1 MRQNYKRLLAAL
13 VLMSATQTSSVVQ
26 AEGIRLVG
34 PSGEVQSSPS
44 YAEDIERALPAP
56 PANTQPSRFFGPT
69 GENQT
74 LWSIASELRP
84 SRGVTVQ
91 QTLLA
96 IYRINPQAFENQ
108 NIHELIPGSRLRVPS
123 LEQVQSATTAQAV
136 AIMKA
141 HEAKL
146 KQPKPTNRATPAQ
159 RVTEQPKPQIKVEPK
174 PAAKPETVAATEPK
188 PTPKTIPVIPAPP
201 VTTSPQ
207 GEKQV
212 SALKDKLQGSQSELE
227 SLEAKNHRL
236 RLMLSEVQSEV
247 ETLKSELNDE
257 ERIRSEVE
265 KLLAE
270 ERQRLAE
277 QQRMQPSTMDKIL
290 SNGWLVGLAALIP
303 GALIALLVV
312 MLLGRRSKAKEEDAA
327 AQEQKNVDP
336 LAAPI
341 GLAAADE
348 LDEELTLD
356 DELFADEDINTQSL
370 QEEKS
375 DLEEDVFANLD
386 DEELDFNLEGDDDPF
401 ADIGDDGDLDV
412 GLDEFESSNNGIQV
426 NGEEK
431 ALGLEEMERAL
442 DEVAPELE
450 VLDDDESGFDLSDDA
465 NEKSDSLSDDAF
477 AELLA
482 ADEPSE
488 ELPSDTVDQD
498 MLDDLFAELGNDDFD
513 LDTDEPELKQ
523 PVSDDDFSV
532 GEASDDDI
540 DKLLAQYEQPAS
552 ESEVREADANE
563 GPVLDE
569 NSTELL
575 DELIDFD
582 EDDTDEF
589 DPLNEL
595 EAISGFEG
603 DDSIEELDAD
613 STDLLD
619 ELIDDVTSEL
629 DEETE
634 ADLDPF
640 DDLIREDESPEQ
652 NKSEEE
658 ELLKSLGFGE
668 SDADEKPSPVVESEQ
683 THEDQD
689 IESGLDIDALLS
701 ESQPDTQ
708 QAVEDQPLTEPEATS
723 EPFSS
728 DEFLGDLEDLSPEND
743 PLMSELDDLF
753 ESDSEELLPTEQ
765 EKADFSAEL
774 DALFDSEDDLPQQ
787 VEKTQAEIEE
797 ASSLQQEAT
806 DTDSTQEPSVES
818 DAEVQ
823 PHVEQEEDIPAF
835 TPTPNTIENEFGVP
849 QEEDWLLDE
858 PELEPETESTN
869 DSEEE
874 FNFDELDLPEFSEE
888 DALASMAGE
897 PALETSES
905 VESEQVE
912 AGLPT
917 ESEDEFNFD
926 ELDLP
931 EFSEEDAL
939 ASMADEP
946 ELETSESV
954 KPEQVEADL
963 SAESEEEFNFDEL
976 DLPEFSE
983 EDALVSMA
991 GEPALETSESVK
1003 PEQVEADLPTESEEE
1018 FNFDELDLPEF
1029 SEEDALASMAGG
1041 PALETS
1047 ESVEPEQVEA
1057 DLPTESEDEFN
1068 FDELDLPEFSEEDAL
1083 ASMTDEPELE
1093 TSESVE
1099 PEQVEADLP
1108 TESEDEFNF
1117 DELDLP
1123 EFSEEDALA
1132 SMADEPEL
1140 ETSESVEPEQVEADL
1155 PAESEDEFNFDELDL
1170 PEFSEED
1177 ALASMVDEPELET
1190 SESIELEQ
1198 VEADL
1203 PTESEEEFNFDELD
1217 LPEFSEEDALA
1228 SMEEEPELPSSETA
1242 DIEPISGED
1251 EELSFDDQDLPEFNE
1266 EDVLASMNEGASGSP
1281 KVEAETSR
1289 PAIQADNDHDALFEV
1304 FAQQNGFD
1312 TDPEVQPTATEGEP
1326 LSNLDDESSMANLL
1340 AEDANSE
1347 VFEGKLDSDTIASA
1361 GMDFETMLDVGD
1373 DWDGFKPA
1381 ADNVSSTEEVPEDQ
1395 RDVWNSSDALSQ
1407 PEIAQE
1413 NWAEQSD
1420 LDDFDPKKNQFMTID
1435 ELMAQVDREGGEFEE
1450 EDLKLDVGLNE
1461 FPDVIG
1467 EIGDIDVDSNAEAAG
1482 KLDLAKIYLEMN
1494 DSQGAIKLL
1503 EEAIVYGEDD
1513 IRREAKSLIDA
1524 INGR

>member
-212 SALKDKLQGSQSELE
+212 SALKDKLQGSQSELD
-227 SLEAKNHRL
+227 SLEEKNHRL

-327 AQEQKNVDP
+327 AQEQQNVDP
-336 LAAPI
+336 VAAPI

-450 VLDDDESGFDLSDDA
+450 VLDDDESGFDLSDDV

-640 DDLIREDESPEQ
+640 DDLIREDESPEL

-668 SDADEKPSPVVESEQ
+668 PDADEKPSSVVESEQ

-708 QAVEDQPLTEPEATS
+708 QAAKEQPLTEPEAAS

-787 VEKTQAEIEE
+787 VEKTQTEIEE

-818 DAEVQ
+818 GAEVQ

-905 VESEQVE
+905 VEPEQIEADLPAESEEEFNFDELDLPEFSEEDALASMAGEPALETSESVEPEQVE
-912 AGLPT
+912 ADLPA

-939 ASMADEP
+939 A
-946 ELETSESV
+946 
-954 KPEQVEADL
+954 
-963 SAESEEEFNFDEL
+963 
-976 DLPEFSE
+976 
-983 EDALVSMA
+983 SMA

-1029 SEEDALASMAGG
+1029 SEE
-1041 PALETS
+1041 
-1047 ESVEPEQVEA
+1047 
-1057 DLPTESEDEFN
+1057 
-1068 FDELDLPEFSEEDAL
+1068 
-1083 ASMTDEPELE
+1083 
-1093 TSESVE
+1093 
-1099 PEQVEADLP
+1099 
-1108 TESEDEFNF
+1108 
-1117 DELDLP
+1117 
-1123 EFSEEDALA
+1123 
-1132 SMADEPEL
+1132 
-1140 ETSESVEPEQVEADL
+1140 
-1155 PAESEDEFNFDELDL
+1155 
-1170 PEFSEED
+1170 
-1177 ALASMVDEPELET
+1177 
-1190 SESIELEQ
+1190 
-1198 VEADL
+1198 
-1203 PTESEEEFNFDELD
+1203 
-1217 LPEFSEEDALA
+1217 
-1228 SMEEEPELPSSETA
+1228 
-1242 DIEPISGED
+1242 
-1251 EELSFDDQDLPEFNE
+1251 
-1266 EDVLASMNEGASGSP
+1266 
-1281 KVEAETSR
+1281 
-1289 PAIQADNDHDALFEV
+1289 
-1304 FAQQNGFD
+1304 
-1312 TDPEVQPTATEGEP
+1312 
-1326 LSNLDDESSMANLL
+1326 
-1340 AEDANSE
+1340 
-1347 VFEGKLDSDTIASA
+1347 
-1361 GMDFETMLDVGD
+1361 
-1373 DWDGFKPA
+1373 
-1381 ADNVSSTEEVPEDQ
+1381 
-1395 RDVWNSSDALSQ
+1395 
-1407 PEIAQE
+1407 
-1413 NWAEQSD
+1413 
-1420 LDDFDPKKNQFMTID
+1420 
-1435 ELMAQVDREGGEFEE
+1435 
-1450 EDLKLDVGLNE
+1450 
-1461 FPDVIG
+1461 
-1467 EIGDIDVDSNAEAAG
+1467 
-1482 KLDLAKIYLEMN
+1482 
-1494 DSQGAIKLL
+1494 
-1503 EEAIVYGEDD
+1503 
-1513 IRREAKSLIDA
+1513 
-1524 INGR
+1524 

>member
-123 LEQVQSATTAQAV
+123 LEQVQSATTEQAV

-174 PAAKPETVAATEPK
+174 TVAPKPETTVAAEPK
-188 PTPKTIPVIPAPP
+188 PVQKTIPVIPAPP
-201 VTTSPQ
+201 VNTSPQ

-227 SLEAKNHRL
+227 SLEEKNHRL

-247 ETLKSELNDE
+247 ETLKNELNDE

-277 QQRMQPSTMDKIL
+277 QQRMQPSTIDKIL

-303 GALIALLVV
+303 GALLALLVV
-312 MLLGRRSKAKEEDAA
+312 MLLGRRSKNKEEEPA
-327 AQEQKNVDP
+327 AQSPQETDP

-341 GLAAADE
+341 GLAATDE

-356 DELFADEDINTQSL
+356 DELFADEDINTQAT
-370 QEEKS
+370 QEEKP

-401 ADIGDDGDLDV
+401 AGIGDDGDLDV

-450 VLDDDESGFDLSDDA
+450 VLDDDEAGFDLSDDT
-465 NEKSDSLSDDAF
+465 NEKADSLSDDEF

-523 PVSDDDFSV
+523 PVSDDDFSA

-540 DKLLAQYEQPAS
+540 DKLLAQYEQPVTESTEVEGDAS
-552 ESEVREADANE
+552 EDV
-563 GPVLDE
+563 VLDE
-569 NSTELL
+569 NSTDLL

-582 EDDTDEF
+582 EDETDDEF

-595 EAISGFEG
+595 EALSGFEG

-629 DEETE
+629 DEETGTE
-634 ADLDPF
+634 TELDPF
-640 DDLIREDESPEQ
+640 DDLIREDESPAQ
-652 NKSEEE
+652 NKSQEE
-658 ELLKSLGFGE
+658 ELLASLGFGE
-668 SDADEKPSPVVESEQ
+668 PDGDEKPSSIAESEPA
-683 THEDQD
+683 HEEPE

-701 ESQPDTQ
+701 DSQPDPQ
-708 QAVEDQPLTEPEATS
+708 QTAPEQPLTEPETAS

-753 ESDSEELLPTEQ
+753 ESDSEELQPTEQ

-774 DALFDSEDDLPQQ
+774 DALFDTEDDLTQQQ
-787 VEKTQAEIEE
+787 VEEPQAEIEE
-797 ASSLQQEAT
+797 SSPQ
-806 DTDSTQEPSVES
+806 
-818 DAEVQ
+818 
-823 PHVEQEEDIPAF
+823 QEEDANSKSTQDASVEPDAKVPPQVDTEEDAPAF
-835 TPTPNTIENEFGVP
+835 TPTPNTVENEFGVP

-858 PELEPETESTN
+858 PELESETQPEQEQNSGNKSEPESSELASETDSATN
-869 DSEEE
+869 AEEEFDFDELDLPEFSEEDALASMADEPAFDEPEPVEPEHSEADSATEAEDE

-897 PALETSES
+897 PALDDPESIEPERSEA
-905 VESEQVE
+905 ESAAE
-912 AGLPT
+912 A
-917 ESEDEFNFD
+917 EEEFDFD
-926 ELDLP
+926 EL
-931 EFSEEDAL
+931 E
-939 ASMADEP
+939 
-946 ELETSESV
+946 
-954 KPEQVEADL
+954 
-963 SAESEEEFNFDEL
+963 
-976 DLPEFSE
+976 
-983 EDALVSMA
+983 
-991 GEPALETSESVK
+991 
-1003 PEQVEADLPTESEEE
+1003 
-1018 FNFDELDLPEF
+1018 LPEF
-1029 SEEDALASMAGG
+1029 SEEDALASMAGE
-1041 PALETS
+1041 PTLD
-1047 ESVEPEQVEA
+1047 EPESIEPERSEA
-1057 DLPTESEDEFN
+1057 ESATEAEEEFD
-1068 FDELDLPEFSEEDAL
+1068 FDELE
-1083 ASMTDEPELE
+1083 
-1093 TSESVE
+1093 
-1099 PEQVEADLP
+1099 
-1108 TESEDEFNF
+1108 
-1117 DELDLP
+1117 LP

-1132 SMADEPEL
+1132 SMAGEPTLDEPE
-1140 ETSESVEPEQVEADL
+1140 SIEPERSE
-1155 PAESEDEFNFDELDL
+1155 AESATEAEEEFDFDELEL
-1170 PEFSEED
+1170 PEFGEED
-1177 ALASMVDEPELET
+1177 ALASMAYESALDE
-1190 SESIELEQ
+1190 SESIEPERS
-1198 VEADL
+1198 EAESA
-1203 PTESEEEFNFDELD
+1203 TEAEEEFDFDELD

-1266 EDVLASMNEGASGSP
+1266 EDVLASMNESAP
-1281 KVEAETSR
+1281 ETPNVEAETSR
-1289 PAIQADNDHDALFEV
+1289 PTLQADNDHDALFEV

-1312 TDPEVQPTATEGEP
+1312 TEPEVQPTATEGEP
-1326 LSNLDDESSMANLL
+1326 LSDLDDESSMANLL
-1340 AEDANSE
+1340 AEDASSE
-1347 VFEGKLDSDTIASA
+1347 VFEGQLDSDTIASA

-1381 ADNVSSTEEVPEDQ
+1381 ADSVSSTEDVPEDQ

-1413 NWAEQSD
+1413 NWAEQSN

-1435 ELMAQVDREGGEFEE
+1435 ELMAQVDKEGGEFEE

-1467 EIGDIDVDSNAEAAG
+1467 EIGDVDVDSNAEAAG

>member
-123 LEQVQSATTAQAV
+123 LEQVQSATTEQAV

-174 PAAKPETVAATEPK
+174 PVAPKPETTVAAEPK
-188 PTPKTIPVIPAPP
+188 PVQKTIPVIPAPP
-201 VTTSPQ
+201 VNTSPQ

-227 SLEAKNHRL
+227 SLEEKNHRL

-247 ETLKSELNDE
+247 ETLKNELNDE

-270 ERQRLAE
+270 ERMRLAE
-277 QQRMQPSTMDKIL
+277 QQRMQPSTIDKIL

-303 GALIALLVV
+303 GALLALLVV
-312 MLLGRRSKAKEEDAA
+312 MLLGRRSKNKEEEPA
-327 AQEQKNVDP
+327 AQSPQETDP

-341 GLAAADE
+341 GLAATDE

-356 DELFADEDINTQSL
+356 DELFADEDINTQAT
-370 QEEKS
+370 QEEKP

-401 ADIGDDGDLDV
+401 AGIGDDGDLDV

-450 VLDDDESGFDLSDDA
+450 VLDDDEAGFDLSDDT
-465 NEKSDSLSDDAF
+465 NEKADSLSDDAF

-523 PVSDDDFSV
+523 PVSDDDFSA

-540 DKLLAQYEQPAS
+540 DKLLAQYEQPVTESTEVEGDAS
-552 ESEVREADANE
+552 EDA
-563 GPVLDE
+563 VLDE
-569 NSTELL
+569 NSTDLL

-582 EDDTDEF
+582 EDETDDEF

-595 EAISGFEG
+595 EALSGFEG

-619 ELIDDVTSEL
+619 EFIDDVTSEL
-629 DEETE
+629 DEETGTE
-634 ADLDPF
+634 TELDPF
-640 DDLIREDESPEQ
+640 DDLIREDESPAQ

-658 ELLKSLGFGE
+658 ELLASLGFGE
-668 SDADEKPSPVVESEQ
+668 PDGEEKPSSIAESEP
-683 THEDQD
+683 THEEPE

-701 ESQPDTQ
+701 DSQPDPQ
-708 QAVEDQPLTEPEATS
+708 QTAPEQPLTEPKTAS

-753 ESDSEELLPTEQ
+753 ESDSEELQPTEQ

-774 DALFDSEDDLPQQ
+774 DALFDTEDDLAQQ
-787 VEKTQAEIEE
+787 
-797 ASSLQQEAT
+797 
-806 DTDSTQEPSVES
+806 
-818 DAEVQ
+818 
-823 PHVEQEEDIPAF
+823 QEEDANSKSTQDASVEPDAKVPPQVETEEDAPAF
-835 TPTPNTIENEFGVP
+835 TPTPNTVENEFGVP

-858 PELEPETESTN
+858 PELESETQPEQEQNSGNKSEPESSELASETESATN
-869 DSEEE
+869 AEEE
-874 FNFDELDLPEFSEE
+874 FDFE
-888 DALASMAGE
+888 
-897 PALETSES
+897 
-905 VESEQVE
+905 
-912 AGLPT
+912 
-917 ESEDEFNFD
+917 

-946 ELETSESV
+946 AFDDPESIEPERSE
-954 KPEQVEADL
+954 
-963 SAESEEEFNFDEL
+963 AESATEAEEFDFDEL
-976 DLPEFSE
+976 E
-983 EDALVSMA
+983 
-991 GEPALETSESVK
+991 
-1003 PEQVEADLPTESEEE
+1003 
-1018 FNFDELDLPEF
+1018 LPEF
-1029 SEEDALASMAGG
+1029 SEEDALASMAGE
-1041 PALETS
+1041 PA
-1047 ESVEPEQVEA
+1047 
-1057 DLPTESEDEFN
+1057 
-1068 FDELDLPEFSEEDAL
+1068 FDDP
-1083 ASMTDEPELE
+1083 
-1093 TSESVE
+1093 
-1099 PEQVEADLP
+1099 
-1108 TESEDEFNF
+1108 
-1117 DELDLP
+1117 
-1123 EFSEEDALA
+1123 
-1132 SMADEPEL
+1132 
-1140 ETSESVEPEQVEADL
+1140 
-1155 PAESEDEFNFDELDL
+1155 
-1170 PEFSEED
+1170 
-1177 ALASMVDEPELET
+1177 
-1190 SESIELEQ
+1190 ESIEPESS
-1198 VEADL
+1198 EAESA
-1203 PTESEEEFNFDELD
+1203 TEAEEEFDFDELD

-1266 EDVLASMNEGASGSP
+1266 EDVLASMNESAP
-1281 KVEAETSR
+1281 ETPNVEAETSR
-1289 PAIQADNDHDALFEV
+1289 PTLQADNDHDALFEV

-1312 TDPEVQPTATEGEP
+1312 TEPEVQPTATEGEP
-1326 LSNLDDESSMANLL
+1326 LSDLDDESSMANLL
-1340 AEDANSE
+1340 AEDASSE
-1347 VFEGKLDSDTIASA
+1347 VFEGQLDSDTIASA

-1373 DWDGFKPA
+1373 DWDGFKPT
-1381 ADNVSSTEEVPEDQ
+1381 ADSVSSADEVPEDQ

-1435 ELMAQVDREGGEFEE
+1435 ELMAQVDKEGGEFEE

-1467 EIGDIDVDSNAEAAG
+1467 EIGDVDVDSNAEAAG

>member
-123 LEQVQSATTAQAV
+123 LEQVQSATTEQAV

-174 PAAKPETVAATEPK
+174 PVAPKPETTLAAEPK
-188 PTPKTIPVIPAPP
+188 PVQKTIPVIPAPP
-201 VTTSPQ
+201 VNTSPQ

-227 SLEAKNHRL
+227 SLEEKNHRL

-247 ETLKSELNDE
+247 ETLKNELNDE

-277 QQRMQPSTMDKIL
+277 QQRMQPSTIDKIL

-303 GALIALLVV
+303 GALLALLVV
-312 MLLGRRSKAKEEDAA
+312 MLLGRRSKNKEEEPAEQSP
-327 AQEQKNVDP
+327 QETDP

-341 GLAAADE
+341 GLAATDE

-356 DELFADEDINTQSL
+356 DELFADEDINTQAT
-370 QEEKS
+370 QEEKP

-401 ADIGDDGDLDV
+401 AGIGDDGDLDV

-450 VLDDDESGFDLSDDA
+450 VLDDDEAGFDLSDDT
-465 NEKSDSLSDDAF
+465 NEKADSLSDDAF

-482 ADEPSE
+482 VDEPSE

-523 PVSDDDFSV
+523 PVSDDDFSA

-540 DKLLAQYEQPAS
+540 DKLLAQYEQPVTESTEVEGDAS
-552 ESEVREADANE
+552 EDA
-563 GPVLDE
+563 VLDE
-569 NSTELL
+569 NSTDLL

-582 EDDTDEF
+582 EDEIDDEF

-595 EAISGFEG
+595 EALSGFEG

-629 DEETE
+629 DEETGTE
-634 ADLDPF
+634 TELDPF
-640 DDLIREDESPEQ
+640 DDLIREDESPAQ

-658 ELLKSLGFGE
+658 ELLASLGFGE
-668 SDADEKPSPVVESEQ
+668 PDGEEKPSSIAESEP
-683 THEDQD
+683 THEEPE

-701 ESQPDTQ
+701 DSQPDPQ
-708 QAVEDQPLTEPEATS
+708 QTAPEQPLTEPETAS

-753 ESDSEELLPTEQ
+753 ESDSEELQPTEQ

-774 DALFDSEDDLPQQ
+774 DALFDTEDDLTQQQ
-787 VEKTQAEIEE
+787 VEEPQAEIEE
-797 ASSLQQEAT
+797 SSPQ
-806 DTDSTQEPSVES
+806 
-818 DAEVQ
+818 
-823 PHVEQEEDIPAF
+823 QEEDANSKSTQDASVEPDAKVPPQVDTEEDAPAF
-835 TPTPNTIENEFGVP
+835 TPTPNTVENEFGVP

-858 PELEPETESTN
+858 PELESDTQPEQEQNSGNKSEPESSELASETDSATN
-869 DSEEE
+869 AEEE
-874 FNFDELDLPEFSEE
+874 FDFDELELPEFGEEDALASMAGEPTLDESESIEPERSAAESATEAEEEFDFDELELPEFSEEDALASMADEPAFDYPESIEPERSEAESATEAEEEFDFDELELPEFSEEDALASIADEPAFDDPDRSEVESATEAEELNFDELDLPEFSEE

-897 PALETSES
+897 PTLDEPEFIEPERSEA
-905 VESEQVE
+905 ESATE
-912 AGLPT
+912 A
-917 ESEDEFNFD
+917 EEFDFD
-926 ELDLP
+926 EL
-931 EFSEEDAL
+931 E
-939 ASMADEP
+939 
-946 ELETSESV
+946 
-954 KPEQVEADL
+954 
-963 SAESEEEFNFDEL
+963 
-976 DLPEFSE
+976 
-983 EDALVSMA
+983 
-991 GEPALETSESVK
+991 
-1003 PEQVEADLPTESEEE
+1003 
-1018 FNFDELDLPEF
+1018 
-1029 SEEDALASMAGG
+1029 
-1041 PALETS
+1041 
-1047 ESVEPEQVEA
+1047 
-1057 DLPTESEDEFN
+1057 
-1068 FDELDLPEFSEEDAL
+1068 
-1083 ASMTDEPELE
+1083 
-1093 TSESVE
+1093 
-1099 PEQVEADLP
+1099 
-1108 TESEDEFNF
+1108 
-1117 DELDLP
+1117 
-1123 EFSEEDALA
+1123 
-1132 SMADEPEL
+1132 
-1140 ETSESVEPEQVEADL
+1140 
-1155 PAESEDEFNFDELDL
+1155 
-1170 PEFSEED
+1170 
-1177 ALASMVDEPELET
+1177 
-1190 SESIELEQ
+1190 
-1198 VEADL
+1198 
-1203 PTESEEEFNFDELD
+1203 

-1266 EDVLASMNEGASGSP
+1266 EDVLASMNESAP
-1281 KVEAETSR
+1281 ETPNVEAETSR
-1289 PAIQADNDHDALFEV
+1289 PTLQADNDHDALFEV
-1304 FAQQNGFD
+1304 FAQQNGLD
-1312 TDPEVQPTATEGEP
+1312 NEPEVQPTATEGEP
-1326 LSNLDDESSMANLL
+1326 LSDLDDESSMANLL
-1340 AEDANSE
+1340 AEDASSE
-1347 VFEGKLDSDTIASA
+1347 VFEGQLDSDTIASA

-1381 ADNVSSTEEVPEDQ
+1381 ADSVSSADEVPEDQ

-1435 ELMAQVDREGGEFEE
+1435 ELMAQVDKEGGEFEE

-1467 EIGDIDVDSNAEAAG
+1467 EIGDVDVDSNAEAAG

>member
-174 PAAKPETVAATEPK
+174 PATKPETVAATEPK

-212 SALKDKLQGSQSELE
+212 SALKDKLQGSQSELD
-227 SLEAKNHRL
+227 SLEEKNHRL

-312 MLLGRRSKAKEEDAA
+312 MLLGRRSKAKEEEAA
-327 AQEQKNVDP
+327 AQEQQNVDP

-356 DELFADEDINTQSL
+356 DELFADEDINAQSL

-668 SDADEKPSPVVESEQ
+668 PDADEKPSPVVGSEQ

-708 QAVEDQPLTEPEATS
+708 QAVEDQPLTEPEVAS

-787 VEKTQAEIEE
+787 VEKTQTEIEE

-869 DSEEE
+869 DSEDE

-917 ESEDEFNFD
+917 KSEEEFNFD

-963 SAESEEEFNFDEL
+963 
-976 DLPEFSE
+976 
-983 EDALVSMA
+983 
-991 GEPALETSESVK
+991 
-1003 PEQVEADLPTESEEE
+1003 PTESEE
-1018 FNFDELDLPEF
+1018 
-1029 SEEDALASMAGG
+1029 
-1041 PALETS
+1041 
-1047 ESVEPEQVEA
+1047 
-1057 DLPTESEDEFN
+1057 EFN

-1177 ALASMVDEPELET
+1177 ALASMAGEPALET
-1190 SESIELEQ
+1190 SESVEPEQ

-1203 PTESEEEFNFDELD
+1203 PAESEEEFNFDELD

-1251 EELSFDDQDLPEFNE
+1251 DELSFDDEDLPEFNE
-1266 EDVLASMNEGASGSP
+1266 EDVLASMNEGASESP

-1467 EIGDIDVDSNAEAAG
+1467 EIGDIDVDNNAEAAG

>member
-174 PAAKPETVAATEPK
+174 PATKPETVAAKEPK

-227 SLEAKNHRL
+227 SLEEKNHRL

-312 MLLGRRSKAKEEDAA
+312 MLLGRRSKAKEEEAA
-327 AQEQKNVDP
+327 AQEQQNVDP

-356 DELFADEDINTQSL
+356 DELFADEDINAQSL

-668 SDADEKPSPVVESEQ
+668 PDADEKPSPVVGSEQ

-708 QAVEDQPLTEPEATS
+708 QAVEDQPLTEPEAAS

-787 VEKTQAEIEE
+787 VEKTQTEIEE

-897 PALETSES
+897 PA
-905 VESEQVE
+905 
-912 AGLPT
+912 
-917 ESEDEFNFD
+917 
-926 ELDLP
+926 
-931 EFSEEDAL
+931 
-939 ASMADEP
+939 
-946 ELETSESV
+946 
-954 KPEQVEADL
+954 
-963 SAESEEEFNFDEL
+963 
-976 DLPEFSE
+976 
-983 EDALVSMA
+983 
-991 GEPALETSESVK
+991 
-1003 PEQVEADLPTESEEE
+1003 
-1018 FNFDELDLPEF
+1018 
-1029 SEEDALASMAGG
+1029 
-1041 PALETS
+1041 
-1047 ESVEPEQVEA
+1047 
-1057 DLPTESEDEFN
+1057 
-1068 FDELDLPEFSEEDAL
+1068 
-1083 ASMTDEPELE
+1083 
-1093 TSESVE
+1093 
-1099 PEQVEADLP
+1099 
-1108 TESEDEFNF
+1108 
-1117 DELDLP
+1117 
-1123 EFSEEDALA
+1123 
-1132 SMADEPEL
+1132 L

>member
-123 LEQVQSATTAQAV
+123 LEQVQSATTEQAV

-174 PAAKPETVAATEPK
+174 PVAPKPETTVAAEPK
-188 PTPKTIPVIPAPP
+188 PVQKTIPVIPAPP
-201 VTTSPQ
+201 VNTSPQ

-227 SLEAKNHRL
+227 SLEEKNHRL

-247 ETLKSELNDE
+247 ETLKNELNDE

-277 QQRMQPSTMDKIL
+277 QQRMQPSTIDKIL

-303 GALIALLVV
+303 GALLALLVV
-312 MLLGRRSKAKEEDAA
+312 MLLGRRSKNKEEEPAEQSP
-327 AQEQKNVDP
+327 QETDP

-341 GLAAADE
+341 GLAATDE

-356 DELFADEDINTQSL
+356 DELFADEDISTQAT
-370 QEEKS
+370 QEEKP

-401 ADIGDDGDLDV
+401 AGIGDDGDLDV

-450 VLDDDESGFDLSDDA
+450 VLDDDESGFDLSDDT

-668 SDADEKPSPVVESEQ
+668 SDADEKPSSVVESEQ

-701 ESQPDTQ
+701 ESQPD
-708 QAVEDQPLTEPEATS
+708 AAKDQPLTEPEAAS

-905 VESEQVE
+905 VE
-912 AGLPT
+912 
-917 ESEDEFNFD
+917 
-926 ELDLP
+926 
-931 EFSEEDAL
+931 
-939 ASMADEP
+939 
-946 ELETSESV
+946 
-954 KPEQVEADL
+954 PEQI
-963 SAESEEEFNFDEL
+963 
-976 DLPEFSE
+976 
-983 EDALVSMA
+983 
-991 GEPALETSESVK
+991 
-1003 PEQVEADLPTESEEE
+1003 EADLPAESEEE

-1029 SEEDALASMAGG
+1029 SEEDALASM
-1041 PALETS
+1041 S
-1047 ESVEPEQVEA
+1047 
-1057 DLPTESEDEFN
+1057 
-1068 FDELDLPEFSEEDAL
+1068 
-1083 ASMTDEPELE
+1083 DEPELE
-1093 TSESVE
+1093 TSESVK
-1099 PEQVEADLP
+1099 
-1108 TESEDEFNF
+1108 
-1117 DELDLP
+1117 
-1123 EFSEEDALA
+1123 
-1132 SMADEPEL
+1132 
-1140 ETSESVEPEQVEADL
+1140 PEQVEADL
-1155 PAESEDEFNFDELDL
+1155 PAESEEEFNFDELDL

-1266 EDVLASMNEGASGSP
+1266 EDVLASMNEGASESP

-1340 AEDANSE
+1340 AEYANSE

-1467 EIGDIDVDSNAEAAG
+1467 EIGDIDVDNNAEAAG

>member
-174 PAAKPETVAATEPK
+174 PAAKRETVAATEPK

-227 SLEAKNHRL
+227 SLEEKNHRL

-327 AQEQKNVDP
+327 AQEQQNVDP
-336 LAAPI
+336 LAATI

-450 VLDDDESGFDLSDDA
+450 VLDDDESGFDLSDDT

-668 SDADEKPSPVVESEQ
+668 SDADEKPSSVVESEQ

-701 ESQPDTQ
+701 ESQPD
-708 QAVEDQPLTEPEATS
+708 AAKDQPLTEPEAAS

-787 VEKTQAEIEE
+787 VEKTQTEIEE

-806 DTDSTQEPSVES
+806 DTDSTQEPYVES

-905 VESEQVE
+905 VEPEQIE
-912 AGLPT
+912 ADLPA
-917 ESEDEFNFD
+917 ESEEEFNFD

-931 EFSEEDAL
+931 EFSEDDAL
-939 ASMADEP
+939 ASMTDEP

-963 SAESEEEFNFDEL
+963 PTESEEEFNFDEL

-983 EDALVSMA
+983 DDALASMA
-991 GEPALETSESVK
+991 GEPALETSESVE

-1029 SEEDALASMAGG
+1029 SEEDALASMAGE

-1057 DLPTESEDEFN
+1057 DLP
-1068 FDELDLPEFSEEDAL
+1068 A
-1083 ASMTDEPELE
+1083 
-1093 TSESVE
+1093 
-1099 PEQVEADLP
+1099 
-1108 TESEDEFNF
+1108 
-1117 DELDLP
+1117 
-1123 EFSEEDALA
+1123 
-1132 SMADEPEL
+1132 
-1140 ETSESVEPEQVEADL
+1140 
-1155 PAESEDEFNFDELDL
+1155 
-1170 PEFSEED
+1170 
-1177 ALASMVDEPELET
+1177 
-1190 SESIELEQ
+1190 
-1198 VEADL
+1198 
-1203 PTESEEEFNFDELD
+1203 ESEEEFNFDELD

-1266 EDVLASMNEGASGSP
+1266 EDVLASMNEGAPESP

-1407 PEIAQE
+1407 PKIAQE

>member
-146 KQPKPTNRATPAQ
+146 KQPKPSNRATPAQ

-227 SLEAKNHRL
+227 SLEEKNHRL

-312 MLLGRRSKAKEEDAA
+312 MLLGRRSKAKEEEAA
-327 AQEQKNVDP
+327 AQEQQNVDP

-450 VLDDDESGFDLSDDA
+450 VLDDDESGFDLSDDT

-668 SDADEKPSPVVESEQ
+668 SDAGEKPSSVVESEQ
-683 THEDQD
+683 THEDPD

-708 QAVEDQPLTEPEATS
+708 QAAEEQPLTEPEAAS

-787 VEKTQAEIEE
+787 VEKTQTEIEE

-905 VESEQVE
+905 VEPEQIE
-912 AGLPT
+912 ADLPT
-917 ESEDEFNFD
+917 ESEEEFNFD

-939 ASMADEP
+939 ASMAGEPALETSESVEP
-946 ELETSESV
+946 EQVEAHLPAESEEEFNFDELDLPEFSEEDALASMAGEPTLETSESV

-983 EDALVSMA
+983 EDAL
-991 GEPALETSESVK
+991 
-1003 PEQVEADLPTESEEE
+1003 
-1018 FNFDELDLPEF
+1018 
-1029 SEEDALASMAGG
+1029 
-1041 PALETS
+1041 
-1047 ESVEPEQVEA
+1047 
-1057 DLPTESEDEFN
+1057 
-1068 FDELDLPEFSEEDAL
+1068 
-1083 ASMTDEPELE
+1083 ASMT
-1093 TSESVE
+1093 
-1099 PEQVEADLP
+1099 
-1108 TESEDEFNF
+1108 
-1117 DELDLP
+1117 
-1123 EFSEEDALA
+1123 
-1132 SMADEPEL
+1132 DEPEL

-1266 EDVLASMNEGASGSP
+1266 EDVLASMNEGASESP

-1467 EIGDIDVDSNAEAAG
+1467 EIGDIDVDNNAEAAG

>member
-212 SALKDKLQGSQSELE
+212 SALKDKLQGSQSELD
-227 SLEAKNHRL
+227 SLEEKNHRL

-327 AQEQKNVDP
+327 AQEQQNVDP

-450 VLDDDESGFDLSDDA
+450 VLDDDESGFDLSDDT

-668 SDADEKPSPVVESEQ
+668 PDADEKPSSVVESEQ

-708 QAVEDQPLTEPEATS
+708 QAAKEQPLTEPEAAS

-787 VEKTQAEIEE
+787 VEKTQTEIEE

-905 VESEQVE
+905 VE
-912 AGLPT
+912 
-917 ESEDEFNFD
+917 
-926 ELDLP
+926 
-931 EFSEEDAL
+931 
-939 ASMADEP
+939 
-946 ELETSESV
+946 
-954 KPEQVEADL
+954 PEQIEADL
-963 SAESEEEFNFDEL
+963 PAESEEEFNFDEL

-983 EDALVSMA
+983 EDALASMSD
-991 GEPALETSESVK
+991 EPELETSESVE

-1029 SEEDALASMAGG
+1029 SEEDALASMAG
-1041 PALETS
+1041 
-1047 ESVEPEQVEA
+1047 EP
-1057 DLPTESEDEFN
+1057 T
-1068 FDELDLPEFSEEDAL
+1068 
-1083 ASMTDEPELE
+1083 LE

-1155 PAESEDEFNFDELDL
+1155 PA
-1170 PEFSEED
+1170 
-1177 ALASMVDEPELET
+1177 
-1190 SESIELEQ
+1190 
-1198 VEADL
+1198 
-1203 PTESEEEFNFDELD
+1203 ESEEEFNFDELD

-1266 EDVLASMNEGASGSP
+1266 EDVLASMNEGAPESP

-1467 EIGDIDVDSNAEAAG
+1467 EIGDIDVDNNAEAAG

>member
-123 LEQVQSATTAQAV
+123 LEQVQSATTEQAV

-174 PAAKPETVAATEPK
+174 PVAPKPEITVAAEPK
-188 PTPKTIPVIPAPP
+188 PVQKTIPVIPAPP
-201 VTTSPQ
+201 VNTSPQ

-227 SLEAKNHRL
+227 SLEEKNHRL

-247 ETLKSELNDE
+247 ETLKNELNDE

-277 QQRMQPSTMDKIL
+277 QQRIQPSTIDKIL

-303 GALIALLVV
+303 GALLALLVV
-312 MLLGRRSKAKEEDAA
+312 MLLGRRSKNKEEEPA
-327 AQEQKNVDP
+327 AQSQQETDP

-341 GLAAADE
+341 GLAATDE

-356 DELFADEDINTQSL
+356 DELFADEDINTQAT
-370 QEEKS
+370 QEEKP

-401 ADIGDDGDLDV
+401 AGIGDDGDLDV

-450 VLDDDESGFDLSDDA
+450 VLDDDEAGFDLSDDT
-465 NEKSDSLSDDAF
+465 NEKADSLSEDAF

-523 PVSDDDFSV
+523 PVSDDDFSA

-540 DKLLAQYEQPAS
+540 DKLLAQYEQPVTESTEVEGDAS
-552 ESEVREADANE
+552 EDA
-563 GPVLDE
+563 VLDE
-569 NSTELL
+569 NSTDLL

-582 EDDTDEF
+582 EDETDDEF

-595 EAISGFEG
+595 EALSGFEG

-634 ADLDPF
+634 TETELDPF
-640 DDLIREDESPEQ
+640 DDLIREDESPAQ

-658 ELLKSLGFGE
+658 ELLASLGFGE
-668 SDADEKPSPVVESEQ
+668 PDGDEKPSSIAESEPA
-683 THEDQD
+683 HEEPE

-701 ESQPDTQ
+701 DSQPDPQ
-708 QAVEDQPLTEPEATS
+708 QTAPEQPLTEPETAS

-753 ESDSEELLPTEQ
+753 ESDSEELQPTEQ

-774 DALFDSEDDLPQQ
+774 DALFDTEDDLAQQQ
-787 VEKTQAEIEE
+787 VEEPQAEIEE
-797 ASSLQQEAT
+797 SSPQ
-806 DTDSTQEPSVES
+806 
-818 DAEVQ
+818 
-823 PHVEQEEDIPAF
+823 QEEDANSKSTQGASVEPDAKVPPQVETEEDAPAF
-835 TPTPNTIENEFGVP
+835 TPTPNTVENEFGVP

-858 PELEPETESTN
+858 PELESETQPEQEQNSGNKSEPESSELASETDSATN
-869 DSEEE
+869 AEEE
-874 FNFDELDLPEFSEE
+874 FNFDELELPEFSEEDALASMADEPAFDEPEPVEPERSEVELATEAEDEFNFDELELPEFSEEDALASMAGEPTLDESESIEPERSEAESATEAEEFDFDELELPEFSEEDALASMAGEPAFDDPESIEPESSEAESATEAEEEFDFDELELPEFSEEDALASMAGEPTLDEPESIEPERSEVESATEAEEEFDFDELDLPEFSEE

-897 PALETSES
+897 PTL
-905 VESEQVE
+905 
-912 AGLPT
+912 
-917 ESEDEFNFD
+917 
-926 ELDLP
+926 
-931 EFSEEDAL
+931 
-939 ASMADEP
+939 DEP
-946 ELETSESV
+946 ESIEPERSV
-954 KPEQVEADL
+954 
-963 SAESEEEFNFDEL
+963 AESATEAEEEFD
-976 DLPEFSE
+976 
-983 EDALVSMA
+983 
-991 GEPALETSESVK
+991 
-1003 PEQVEADLPTESEEE
+1003 
-1018 FNFDELDLPEF
+1018 
-1029 SEEDALASMAGG
+1029 
-1041 PALETS
+1041 
-1047 ESVEPEQVEA
+1047 
-1057 DLPTESEDEFN
+1057 
-1068 FDELDLPEFSEEDAL
+1068 
-1083 ASMTDEPELE
+1083 
-1093 TSESVE
+1093 
-1099 PEQVEADLP
+1099 
-1108 TESEDEFNF
+1108 
-1117 DELDLP
+1117 
-1123 EFSEEDALA
+1123 
-1132 SMADEPEL
+1132 
-1140 ETSESVEPEQVEADL
+1140 
-1155 PAESEDEFNFDELDL
+1155 
-1170 PEFSEED
+1170 
-1177 ALASMVDEPELET
+1177 
-1190 SESIELEQ
+1190 
-1198 VEADL
+1198 
-1203 PTESEEEFNFDELD
+1203 FDELD

-1228 SMEEEPELPSSETA
+1228 SMEEEPELPSSETV
-1242 DIEPISGED
+1242 DVEPISGED

-1266 EDVLASMNEGASGSP
+1266 EDVLASMNEGAPESP

-1312 TDPEVQPTATEGEP
+1312 TEPEVQPTATEGEP
-1326 LSNLDDESSMANLL
+1326 LSDLDDESSMANLL
-1340 AEDANSE
+1340 AEDASSE
-1347 VFEGKLDSDTIASA
+1347 VFEGQLDSDTIASA

-1381 ADNVSSTEEVPEDQ
+1381 ADSVSSTEDVPEDQ

-1435 ELMAQVDREGGEFEE
+1435 ELMAQVDKEGGEFEE

-1467 EIGDIDVDSNAEAAG
+1467 EIGDVDVDSNAEAAG